1 MMHTL
6 LCRRVVSILY
16 KYTTYYTS
24 SILIIHNPSEYTSY
38 ELVVYT

>member
-24 SILIIHNPSEYTSY
+24 SILIIHNTS
-38 ELVVYT
+38 LANILATSS